1 MTAHQIAWC
10 SESFSSLISK
20 DRRQGLGARDQEV
33 RSSGPPTPDPQHPS
47 MVQAKKALAKKT
59 RTRKARAVSSGRSTD
74 YQNFIGGR
82 WVPSRS
88 GEWIENR
95 NPADV
100 RDVVGRFPL
109 STKEDVDA
117 AVMAAGEAFNH
128 WRRTPAPRRA
138 EILFRLGEILIRDKE
153 KYTADMTREMG
164 KVLKEAGGDVQEA
177 IDCTYY
183 AAGEGRRLHGFTTPA
198 EMPNKFAM
206 CVRQPVGLCGLITP
220 WNFPMAIPSW
230 KLMPA
235 LVCGNTVVIKPA
247 EETPLSTYNLV
258 KACEEAG
265 VPPGVVNLVMGRGSV
280 VGTRMTSHPSLRL
293 ISMTGSTETG
303 RVIAS
308 ACAERNAICS
318 LEMGGKNAIIIMD
331 DADID
336 NAIEGAVWGAFG
348 TSGQRCTASSRL
360 IVHKRVYLQFV
371 KKLAERAKA
380 LRVGN
385 GADPQT
391 DVGPV
396 VNEDA
401 VHKIMDYIDI
411 GQNEDGATLACGGH
425 HLTKGD
431 YARGYFIA
439 PTVFTDVTPDMRV
452 AQEEIFGPVTSVI
465 PTNSLDEA
473 IEIANGVRYG
483 LSAAIY
489 TQDVN
494 RAFHAMNETYTGI
507 FYVNA
512 STIGAEVHLPF
523 GGTKA
528 TGNGHR
534 EAGTQVLDIFSE
546 WKSVYFDYS
555 GKLQRAQI
563 DEVEV

>member
-1 MTAHQIAWC
+1 MA
-10 SESFSSLISK
+10 
-20 DRRQGLGARDQEV
+20 
-33 RSSGPPTPDPQHPS
+33 
-47 MVQAKKALAKKT
+47 QAKKALAKKSRAAST
-59 RTRKARAVSSGRSTD
+59 SKQPKA
-74 YQNFIGGR
+74 YHNYIGGR
-82 WVPSRS
+82 WVPGS
-88 GEWIENR
+88 GGDWSENR
-95 NPADV
+95 NPADT
-100 RDVVGRFPL
+100 RDVIGRFPH
-109 STKEDVDA
+109 STAKDTEDA
-117 AVMAAGEAFNH
+117 IAAAGEAFDA
-128 WRRTPAPRRA
+128 WRQTPAPKRA
-138 EILFRLGEILIRDKE
+138 ELLFRVGEILIRDKQQ
-153 KYTADMTREMG
+153 YTRDMTREMG

-206 CVRQPVGLCGLITP
+206 CVRQPIGLCGLITP

-247 EETPLSTYNLV
+247 EDTPLSTYNLV

-265 VPPGVVNLVMGRGSV
+265 IPPGVVNLVMGQGSV
-280 VGTRMTSHPSLRL
+280 VGKRLTSHPSLRL
-293 ISMTGSTETG
+293 ISLTGSTETG
-303 RVIAS
+303 RIVAS

-318 LEMGGKNAIIIMD
+318 LEMGGKNAIIVMD
-331 DADID
+331 DADVD

-360 IVHKRVYLQFV
+360 IVHKKVYKEFSR
-371 KKLAERAKA
+371 KLAERAKA
-380 LRVGN
+380 LRIGN
-385 GADPQT
+385 GADPKV

-396 VNEDA
+396 INEDA
-401 VHKIMDYIDI
+401 VEKIMGYIDI
-411 GQNEDGATLACGGH
+411 GQKEDGATLACGGG

-431 YARGYFIA
+431 YAHGYFIE
-439 PTVFTDVTPDMRV
+439 PTVFTDVTPDMRI

-465 PTNSLDEA
+465 PTKSLDEA
-473 IEIANGVRYG
+473 IDIANGVQYG

-546 WKSVYFDYS
+546 WKSIYVDYS

-563 DEVEV
+563 DNKKAIG